1 MFAAESLEAE
11 PCQPMVDAQEM
22 SLLRNKGQCH
32 ADITKRNRKWQVR
45 EWVYRILV
53 AMGCEVVKRS
63 GVCGNLTWFCYARRT
78 GPVAEV

>member
-11 PCQPMVDAQEM
+11 PCQPMVDAQVL

-32 ADITKRNRKWQVR
+32 ADITKRTRKWQGR